1 MPQRRI
7 KHIAMMAADT
17 NKIAEF
23 YKSAFGMRE
32 IMRRDKAN
40 PAIYLSDGY
49 INLAILPND
58 AAESNNAP
66 PGLHHFGFE
75 VEDADAASSEALAR
89 GASQGRTAVAAGRF
103 AEGYVRDPEGQR
115 VDISAGGWD
124 V

>member
-1 MPQRRI
+1 MATNRI
-7 KHIAMMAADT
+7 RHIAMMAADT
-17 NKIAEF
+17 KKVAEF
-23 YKSAFGMRE
+23 YKSAFGMHE
-32 IMRRDKAN
+32 IMRRDKPN

-58 AAESNNAP
+58 SPESNGAP
-66 PGLHHFGFE
+66 PGLHHFGFL
-75 VEDADAASSEALAR
+75 VDDADAASASALSM